1 MGLTEFLAA
10 QLRKPSGWVGR
21 LVMGRFFNKFNV
33 RINQLTIES
42 LDIQATDHVL
52 DIGFGGGFTI
62 SRMAALASAGKVCG
76 VDMSE
81 TMVRQAQA
89 RFSRLIA
96 EGHVDVRLGDLA
108 RLSYADGTFDK
119 VCTVNTVYFWPDP
132 LRNLTEIRR
141 VIKRGGRLVVSFRS
155 REKME
160 AMTTLLPG
168 FRLYAPHEVQ
178 ELLEQAGFTQVRIER
193 HDEDKRL
200 DAVLAIGSV

>member
-1 MGLTEFLAA
+1 
-10 QLRKPSGWVGR
+10 
-21 LVMGRFFNKFNV
+21 VMGRFFNKFNA

-62 SRMAALASAGKVCG
+62 PRMAALTPAGKVCG

-81 TMVRQAQA
+81 PMVRQAQT

-96 EGHVDVRLGDLA
+96 EGRVNVQLGDLA
-108 RLSYADGTFDK
+108 KLPYHDGTFDK

-132 LRNLTEIRR
+132 LQNLAEIRR
-141 VIKRGGRLVVSFRS
+141 VMKRGGRLVVSFRS

-160 AMTTLLPG
+160 AMKILLPG
-168 FRLYAPHEVQ
+168 LRLYAPPEVQ
-178 ELLEQAGFTQVRIER
+178 GLLERAGFRHVRIETY
-193 HDEDKRL
+193 DKDKRL
-200 DAVLAIGSV
+200 DAILVVGSA

>member
-1 MGLTEFLAA
+1 MGLAEFLAA
-10 QLRKPSGWVGR
+10 QLRKPSGWFGR
-21 LVMGRFFNKFNV
+21 LVMGRFFNKFNA

-42 LDIQATDHVL
+42 LNIQATDHVL

-62 SRMAALASAGKVCG
+62 PRMAALTPAGKVCG

-89 RFSRLIA
+89 RFSHLIV
-96 EGHVDVRLGDLA
+96 EGRVDVQLGDLA

-132 LRNLTEIRR
+132 LQNLIEIRR
-141 VIKRGGRLVVSFRS
+141 VMKRGGRLVVSFRS

-160 AMTTLLPG
+160 AMKTLLPG
-168 FRLYAPHEVQ
+168 LRLYAPPEVQ
-178 ELLEQAGFTQVRIER
+178 GLLEQAGFTQVRIER
-193 HDEDKRL
+193 RDEDKRL
-200 DAVLAIGSV
+200 DTVLAIGSA